1 MGYNPRMDKSA
12 TAPKSSLT
20 GGDLLTALSTPI
32 GLTGLFILGSYL
44 LPELGVPVFLTVEV
58 RADASAVFFC
68 AFAIWVYS
76 EMLRA
81 QKGMRVIPENKSL
94 LPLWALGHAI
104 ALGVLGYL
112 LFLVI
117 MFPAAALFAILGEL
131 AKSASPRPSYL
142 QRVAFDLIFA
152 VGLGLSAAGVL
163 PLAQRLGVA
172 AGPPRENKRWIAF
185 AALVALGSLCI
196 AVVAM
201 IGRVNPLYFRRL
213 FLPPVEG

>member
-1 MGYNPRMDKSA
+1 MTKAPGTPN
-12 TAPKSSLT
+12 TPKSPT
-20 GGDLLTALSTPI
+20 GGDVLAALSTPI

-58 RADASAVFFC
+58 RANFSAIFFC

-81 QKGMRVIPENKSL
+81 QKNLRVIPEKKAL
-94 LPLWALGHAI
+94 LPLWALGHAL

-117 MFPAAALFAILGEL
+117 MFPAAALFAILGGL
-131 AKSASPRPSYL
+131 ADYASPQLSYL
-142 QRVAFDLIFA
+142 QRVTFDLIFA
-152 VGLGLSAAGVL
+152 IGLGLSAAGIL
-163 PLAQRLGVA
+163 PLAQRLGLA

-185 AALVALGSLCI
+185 AALVALGSLAI

-201 IGRVNPLYFRRL
+201 IGRVNPMYYRRL

>member
-1 MGYNPRMDKSA
+1 MTK
-12 TAPKSSLT
+12 APGTPNTMT

-58 RADASAVFFC
+58 RANVSAIFFC

-104 ALGVLGYL
+104 ALGVMGYL

-117 MFPAAALFAILGEL
+117 MFPAGALFAILGGL
-131 AKSASPRPSYL
+131 ANSASPQLSYL
-142 QRVAFDLIFA
+142 QRVTFDLLFA

-163 PLAQRLGVA
+163 PLAQRLGLA
-172 AGPPRENKRWIAF
+172 DGPPRENKRWIAF
-185 AALVALGSLCI
+185 AALVALGSLTI

-201 IGRVNPLYFRRL
+201 IGRVNPMYFRRL